1 MIMMLYA
8 CLHLEKRCNTPYI
21 VKQTFH
27 TAFLSSTNAISIIY
41 SEANFFIQHQKQAVK
56 ASE

>member
-1 MIMMLYA
+1 MMLYA